1 MKIASLVRT
10 ISYSDFIYGASLG
23 AGIKIG
29 NKKSFNLLAGGEY
42 QMRRLHSKPSQGF
55 NLDAFLFFLGVGF

>member
-1 MKIASLVRT
+1 
-10 ISYSDFIYGASLG
+10 LG